1 MNEVINI
8 KCNNTNI
15 KISVLDKKYI
25 SYFDDEKKNLI
36 IRTIDNYFQKLG
48 DSEYAQ
54 ENGYTNE
61 VDIDLDRIR
70 IADFLYFNVNSA
82 YNLNTEVKVSTK
94 NIFSKYLECIL
105 DKIEYSEQYQTLTI
119 VFSDLLDSLS
129 DEISSDFSGKNPILT
144 SVFEKKQLM
153 KMIEPRVVADS
164 LEIND
169 YDITL
174 KEKVIFQLEMIK
186 RIVNSSNKRS
196 LVIVDVYAYE
206 KEFEDIINQFS
217 KNALVIIFFNK
228 IDIEI
233 EKEDDLMII
242 TKNDVIDL
250 YDDNK
255 IYDLCQSYH
264 KDVDIHEMKE
274 ILVEKVMKLSKF

>member
-8 KCNNTNI
+8 KCNNSNI
-15 KISVLDKKYI
+15 KICVLDKKYI
-25 SYFDDEKKNLI
+25 SYYDDEKKNLI

-70 IADFLYFNVNSA
+70 IADFLYFNVNSI
-82 YNLNTEVKVSTK
+82 YNLNTEIKVSTK
-94 NIFSKYLECIL
+94 NVFSKYLECVL
-105 DKIEYSEQYQTLTI
+105 DKIEYSEQYQTLMI
-119 VFSDLLDSLS
+119 VLSDLIDSLS
-129 DEISSDFSGKNPILT
+129 DEISSDFSGKNPMLT
-144 SVFEKKQLM
+144 SIFEKKQLM
-153 KMIEPRVVADS
+153 KLIEPRVVTDS

-196 LVIVDVYAYE
+196 LVIVDVYSYE
-206 KEFEDIINQFS
+206 KEYEEIISQFS
-217 KNALVIIFFNK
+217 KNSLVLIFFIK
-228 IDIEI
+228 INIEI

-255 IYDLCQSYH
+255 IYDLCQNYH
-264 KDVDIHEMKE
+264 KDVDIHEMKK
-274 ILVEKVMKLSKF
+274 ILVGKVMKLSKF